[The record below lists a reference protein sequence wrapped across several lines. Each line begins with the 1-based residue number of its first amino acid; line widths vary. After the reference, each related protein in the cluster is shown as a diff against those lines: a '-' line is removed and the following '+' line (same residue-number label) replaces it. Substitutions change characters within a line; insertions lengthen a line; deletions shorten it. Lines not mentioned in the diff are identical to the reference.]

1 MAGYVNRTEQLE
13 HAVAR
18 EIKEETGM
26 NVSSIKFNR
35 TSFYEPSNVLMCNF
49 TAFVENDRDFCVNE
63 EIDYCEPHTCDFNHE
78 LGEQN
83 SQRI

>member
-1 MAGYVNRTEQLE
+1 MNRTEELE

-49 TAFVENDRDFCVNE
+49 TAFVENDSDFCPNE
-63 EIDYCEPHTCDFNHE
+63 EIDDYSWFTYEEARKYIREKSLAEYF
-78 LGEQN
+78 L
-83 SQRI
+83 